1 MRMPT
6 PQDALLAWWR
16 AAVSDHRHGRQED
29 EPQAGFYFMKRVK
42 GGPAVPVRIW
52 CRQIIDADTGELAE
66 PEVMMAD
73 VGGED
78 RPASEVWMRVRPIPQ
93 RAYQALA
100 HLCAHPASTLSM
112 QATHAKLDLA
122 KTPIFPPKRTTA

>member
-16 AAVSDHRHGRQED
+16 AALENPQHPRHD
-29 EPQAGFYFMKRVK
+29 DDPHSGFYYMKQVK

-52 CRQIIDADTGELAE
+52 CRQIIDPDTGELVE

-78 RPASEVWMRVRPIPQ
+78 RPASDVWMRCRPISQ
-93 RAYQALA
+93 RAYEALCGTIRQNLTVMA
-100 HLCAHPASTLSM
+100 
-112 QATHAKLDLA
+112 ATHAKLDLA
-122 KTPIFPPKRTTA
+122 QTPILPPKRTTA